1 MEKMRKFMLELVVNR
16 GVPGSGKSTGAIAWV
31 NARPNRVRSNR
42 DDIRKAGYGTFFGP
56 PVDEDV
62 VTKIQHAGIRAA
74 LSAGVSVVVDDCN
87 IEAKYIKQLANI
99 GYEYDADVRIEL
111 YDVPLS
117 VALERNSGRERV
129 VPEEVIRRMHSRL
142 QGLKDVQLPERLVIR
157 KIDDPERRDK
167 VIMVD
172 IDGTIAKMHNR
183 GPFEWHKV
191 GNDLPMNHV
200 IDLLRAYDNMGYII
214 ILMSGRDSVCR
225 EKTIQWLND
234 NEVPYDY
241 LYMRPEGDVRK
252 DSIVKHELYWNHVG
266 ENFTPDFVLDDRNQV
281 VEMWRAM
288 GLICFQ
294 VAEGNF

>member
-1 MEKMRKFMLELVVNR
+1 MLELVINR
-16 GVPGSGKSTGAIAWV
+16 GIPGSGKSTGAIAWV

-87 IEAKYIKQLANI
+87 IEAKYIKQLASI

-111 YDVPLS
+111 YDVPLN

-172 IDGTIAKMHNR
+172 IDGTLAKMNGR
-183 GPFEWHKV
+183 GPFDWHRV
-191 GNDLPMNHV
+191 GEDLPIHHM
-200 IDLLRAYDNMGYII
+200 IDLVKLYDGMGYLI

-225 EKTIQWLND
+225 KETVDWLEKYN
-234 NEVPYDY
+234 VPYDY
-241 LYMRPEGDVRK
+241 LHMRPEGDMRK
-252 DSIVKHELYWNHVG
+252 DSIVKHELFWTHVG
-266 ENFTPDFVLDDRNQV
+266 PFFAVDIVFDDRNQV
-281 VEMWRAM
+281 VKMWRQI
-288 GLICFQ
+288 GLICYQ